1 MTSPSEP
8 TLRMTM
14 TSIAPERVAG
24 LIPESTGSMTILVPG
39 PKEELTIIVRL
50 GKILHV
56 GRGG

>member
-1 MTSPSEP
+1 
-8 TLRMTM
+8 M

-56 GRGG
+56 GRGD